1 MEYKYSSDELQDDS
15 DNRSFITIHDS
26 CDSLYDS
33 HGNSIVTSDDGYDSQ
48 ASTVILSDND
58 EILDV
63 MLSPEEMTELMQLVP
78 GVDNIFENN
87 NYLED
92 VSDDDNEQDDT
103 SDDNSEQED
112 TNDNS
117 NEQDDTSDGIED
129 EDYDGDNENEDV
141 NLDFDIND
149 DFMVLEIDPN

>member
-63 MLSPEEMTELMQLVP
+63 MLSPEEVT
-78 GVDNIFENN
+78 FF
-87 NYLED
+87 
-92 VSDDDNEQDDT
+92 S
-103 SDDNSEQED
+103 
-112 TNDNS
+112 
-117 NEQDDTSDGIED
+117 
-129 EDYDGDNENEDV
+129 
-141 NLDFDIND
+141 
-149 DFMVLEIDPN
+149 IDLHLLIYTIYTLYPMHLRR